1 MRPLALDP
9 RTPVIVGVSQ
19 LTRRPERAEE
29 LTSPIDMMREVVE
42 AAAAGAGAPSLA
54 RHAQSVQV
62 VNVIN
67 WRYDNPGRM
76 LAAALGADPVETVSS
91 TIGGNTPQMLVNEAS
106 RRIQAGELDLVVI
119 AGAEPGMTRKLARTW
134 EVSLDWPARPPEG
147 AEPDR
152 TVGSEEFASHEA
164 EMERGIAI
172 PTQLYPLFENAIRH
186 AEGRDPAAHLGVIGT
201 LWSRFS
207 RVAEQNPY
215 AWQPTRL
222 SAHEIVV
229 PTDDNRMVAYPY
241 TKLLC
246 ANLTVDQ
253 AAALIICSA
262 EAAEIAGVPRDRW
275 VFPVSGA
282 DANDHWFVSHRDNL
296 HSSPAIRLCAERALS
311 LAEIGTGD
319 LAHVDLYSCFTSAV
333 EVAAKEIGFG
343 LFERELTV
351 TGGLTFGGGP
361 GNNYTTHSIAT
372 VVERL
377 RAEGAREHALVTANG
392 WYLTKHSMGIYS
404 NEPPVHG
411 YRWES
416 PQAEVDAL
424 PRREVVRDHDGEVTV
439 ESFTVVHERDGSAG
453 TGFVACLLDDG
464 RRAWGATRDPDEMK
478 ALEENEL
485 IGTRALLSDG
495 TVVLGG

>member
-1 MRPLALDP
+1 MPLDP

-19 LTRRPERAEE
+19 LTRRPETAGE
-29 LTSPIDMMREVVE
+29 LTSPIEMMTDVVE
-42 AAAAGAGAPSLA
+42 RAAADAGAPGLA

-62 VNVIN
+62 VDVIN
-67 WRYDNPGRM
+67 WRYENPGRL
-76 LAAALGADPVETVSS
+76 LAEALGADPVETVSS
-91 TIGGNTPQMLVNEAS
+91 TIGGNTPQMLVNDAC
-106 RRIQAGELDLVVI
+106 RRVQAGELDLVVI
-119 AGAEPGMTRKLARTW
+119 AGAEAGMTRKLAREW
-134 EVSLDWPARPPEG
+134 DVGLKWPSRPSEG
-147 AEPDR
+147 SDADR
-152 TVGSEEFASHEA
+152 SVGSSEFASHEA

-172 PTQLYPLFENAIRH
+172 PTQLYPIFENAIRH
-186 AEGRDPAAHLGVIGT
+186 SEGRDPATHLGVIGT

-207 RVAEQNPY
+207 RVAERNPY
-215 AWQPTRL
+215 AWQPTPM
-222 SAHEIVV
+222 APQEIVV
-229 PTDDNRMVAYPY
+229 PRDDNRLVSYPY

-253 AAALIICSA
+253 AAALIVCSA
-262 EAAEIAGVPRDRW
+262 EAAEVAGVPRDRW

-296 HSSPAIRLCAERALS
+296 HSSPAIRLCAQRAMS
-311 LAEIGTGD
+311 AARVGTGD

-343 LFERELTV
+343 LFERDLTV

-372 VVERL
+372 VVDRL
-377 RAEGAREHALVTANG
+377 RDEGTRAHALVTANG
-392 WYLTKHSMGIYS
+392 WYLTKHSLGVYS
-404 NEPPVHG
+404 NEPPSDG

-416 PQAEVDAL
+416 PQEEVDKM

-439 ESFTVVHERDGSAG
+439 ESFTVVHERDGSPG

-478 ALEENEL
+478 ALEENDL

-495 TVVLGG
+495 TVVLG